1 MMREKRTMDAVFQYL
16 NEQKI
21 SYKQIK
27 KDTKIDIS
35 SEKILTATEFLN
47 LCVYLRKKPEDFVEL
62 EESRSND

>member
-1 MMREKRTMDAVFQYL
+1 MMREKRVMNAILQYL

-35 SEKILTATEFLN
+35 SERTLTATEFLN
-47 LCVYLRKKPEDFVEL
+47 LCVYLRKRPEDFAEL
-62 EESRSND
+62 QEHGSND